1 MYWIKCLC
9 GSISRHVG
17 ETSETEMAFGLPLCH
32 CNVCRYSTGLL
43 FTSYLPTEN
52 PGSFEGLSVFKG
64 ADGSCRY
71 FCLICGCHVYQ
82 SHKDQDGELRW
93 GVATG
98 VITRSGDSSARVSY
112 TAHQKVDDATD
123 GGASMWLPLETQQN
137 PSSRSHSGSFTPKSK
152 HLDAL
157 CACEAIHL
165 RITRPNKASHLPHRA
180 YPDLMYPYCSTD
192 ESITSNPS
200 DEKWWIKGDK
210 YLAGTCICES
220 CRRASGFE
228 IQTWAFIPRANI
240 FIPSTDGSGSEVALD
255 FESLPT
261 GALKSYQSSQGAVRH
276 FCGGCGA
283 TVFWR
288 DATDSSVVDVSV
300 GIFRADE
307 GARAENWFHWHKSRI
322 SFAEEVQNHRSGP
335 LAIAAQG
342 LLGTLSMGLKGSS
355 EGGLD

>member
-1 MYWIKCLC
+1 
-9 GSISRHVG
+9 
-17 ETSETEMAFGLPLCH
+17 
-32 CNVCRYSTGLL
+32 
-43 FTSYLPTEN
+43 
-52 PGSFEGLSVFKG
+52 
-64 ADGSCRY
+64 
-71 FCLICGCHVYQ
+71 
-82 SHKDQDGELRW
+82 
-93 GVATG
+93 
-98 VITRSGDSSARVSY
+98 
-112 TAHQKVDDATD
+112 
-123 GGASMWLPLETQQN
+123 MWLPLETQQN

-157 CACEAIHL
+157 CACEAIHI
-165 RITRPNKASHLPHRA
+165 RITRPNEASHLPHRA